1 MGGELT
7 RAAKDF
13 DAHLHLNLRRFR
25 AAMPTPRS
33 SAMAHQT
40 LPQSDRLPAS
50 RDPPARLYFWKR
62 CVRFCTGTRMST
74 EDLVGKALHSN
85 HQRKT
90 T

>member
-33 SAMAHQT
+33 SAMAQQT
-40 LPQSDRLPAS
+40 LPQSDWAPGKPRPACA
-50 RDPPARLYFWKR
+50 PLFLET
-62 CVRFCTGTRMST
+62 VRP
-74 EDLVGKALHSN
+74 VLHRHPN
-85 HQRKT
+85 VH
-90 T
+90 